1 VIGMKKNINLI
12 NARKAK
18 NLTQEQLAEKIQ
30 CQKTTISNWE
40 NGYSKPT
47 LDVAYVVSEILET
60 NINILFFADKVQDS
74 HTNNRITRTH

>member
-1 VIGMKKNINLI
+1 MNKNINLI

-60 NINILFFADKVQDS
+60 NINILFFAEKVQE
-74 HTNNRITRTH
+74 TQINNRVNSKP